1 MNVHT
6 LLDVCECLT
15 QALVMESSLSL
26 QQFKNLAETWMD
38 LEIVILSEVSQREK
52 KYRMAWHSL
61 NVESKHN

>member
-15 QALVMESSLSL
+15 QALVMESSLSP
-26 QQFKNLAETWMD
+26 QQLKNLAETWMD

>member
-26 QQFKNLAETWMD
+26 QQLKNLAETWMD
-38 LEIVILSEVSQREK
+38 LEIVILSEVSQREE
-52 KYRMAWHSL
+52 KYRMALHSL

>member
-1 MNVHT
+1 MNVHI

-26 QQFKNLAETWMD
+26 QQLKNLAETWMD